1 MIGATTSLSACQ
13 WMARSGRFYVR
24 FMDEI
29 LALSPTRRT
38 IRKVVKVIDGMLGS
52 PG

>member
-1 MIGATTSLSACQ
+1 
-13 WMARSGRFYVR
+13 MARSGLFYVR
-24 FMDEI
+24 FMDHI
-29 LALSPTRRT
+29 LALSPTRWK

>member
-1 MIGATTSLSACQ
+1 
-13 WMARSGRFYVR
+13 MARSGLFYVR
-24 FMDEI
+24 FMDDI
-29 LALSPTRRT
+29 LMFSPTRRK